1 MKVIRTPIKLG
12 DDEAAT
18 SLYHSPFDYNL
29 LYLILFAKT
38 GVKLKIVLDD
48 IDNIGVDRGHPNSG
62 FEYKE
67 KYFLS
72 KTERT
77 NLRPLSLTLPKH
89 MLLNLAYPNIKD
101 LDKKV
106 SINALKNVLGYEG
119 TVEHWIKDKTNEM
132 GVYSLIGPNNSF
144 AFMKIDE
151 NFIVAIKRAREYL
164 IALTGKFSNNNTT
177 ESISFINW
185 LFSEDLLVKGKNIS
199 DYYLDILNKIIKKFN
214 LSDNVSVERMSDQTN
229 QHNNKK
235 LLHLFMKDKDLQGVY
250 NRAVKFLGNKNI
262 EDYPFYSISKKDGSR
277 MLPIENWLNNSDDY
291 IVAPKVLMLSS
302 FENLILPDHASDNPN
317 VVARE
322 IMYQNPSINCN
333 QVFCNDDWINH
344 LSQFDLD
351 IDLDTLEKEFYKKDT
366 LNFKELLGSNFD
378 EGNEIS
384 KYKSWVIEST
394 IRSLERATYPLIFL
408 SLLQDKIFYKKT
420 PELYKIT
427 LPKI

>member
-1 MKVIRTPIKLG
+1 MKVIRTPIKLS
-12 DDEAAT
+12 DNEVVT

-48 IDNIGVDRGHPNSG
+48 IDNIGVDRSHPNSG

-106 SINALKNVLGYEG
+106 SINALKNVLGYED

-151 NFIVAIKRAREYL
+151 NFIVAIKRAKEHL
-164 IALTGKFSNNNTT
+164 IALTGKFSNNNTV
-177 ESISFINW
+177 ESISFIDW
-185 LFSEDLLVKGKNIS
+185 LFSEDLLVKGKSVSN
-199 DYYLDILNKIIKKFN
+199 YYLDILKKIIKKFN
-214 LSDNVSVERMSDQTN
+214 LSDNVCVERMSDQMN
-229 QHNNKK
+229 QYNNEK
-235 LLHLFMKDKDLQGVY
+235 LRDLFKEDRNLQNAY
-250 NRAVKFLGNKNI
+250 DRAVKFLGNKK
-262 EDYPFYSISKKDGSR
+262 EDCPFYSISRRDGSR
-277 MLPIENWLNNSDDY
+277 MLPIENYLNNPDDY
-291 IVAPKVLMLSS
+291 IIAPKVLMLNN
-302 FENLILPDHASDNPN
+302 FENLILPDHAADSPN

-322 IMYQNPSINCN
+322 IMYQNHSINCN
-333 QVFCNDDWINH
+333 QVFCRDSWFNY

-351 IDLDTLEKEFYKKDT
+351 INLDKLEKEFYKKDT
-366 LNFKELLGSNFD
+366 LNLRELSKLSF
-378 EGNEIS
+378 NEDNYIH
-384 KYKSWVIEST
+384 KYKSWIVEST
-394 IRSLERATYPLIFL
+394 IRSIERAAYPLLFL
-408 SLLQDKIFYKKT
+408 SLLQDKVFYKKI

-427 LPKI
+427 LQKI